1 MIWVCFLFLTFFTGI
16 CCVSVRFKG
25 GREAFGSL
33 GATAK
38 IRLAEFQA
46 PASQRI
52 SRGVPI
58 SVKPEKK
65 DSCWDSID
73 LLAVCVMAEAEGESE
88 LGKRLVIDTVLNRTA
103 HPDFPNTIQEVISY
117 PNAFTSYWDGRMEEA
132 EPGHDI
138 YCLISEELRNRT
150 NEEALYFTAGEW
162 PEYGTPLVQEGGHFF
177 SG

>member
-1 MIWVCFLFLTFFTGI
+1 M
-16 CCVSVRFKG
+16 
-25 GREAFGSL
+25 
-33 GATAK
+33 
-38 IRLAEFQA
+38 
-46 PASQRI
+46 
-52 SRGVPI
+52 
-58 SVKPEKK
+58 
-65 DSCWDSID
+65 
-73 LLAVCVMAEAEGESE
+73 
-88 LGKRLVIDTVLNRTA
+88 IDTVLNRTA